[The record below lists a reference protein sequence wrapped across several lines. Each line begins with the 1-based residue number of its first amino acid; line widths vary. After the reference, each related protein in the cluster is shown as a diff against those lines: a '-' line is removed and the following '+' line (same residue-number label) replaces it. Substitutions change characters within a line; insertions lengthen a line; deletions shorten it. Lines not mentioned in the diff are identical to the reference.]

1 MRKPAI
7 PCGAAPT
14 RSERQRKER
23 AGAVCAL
30 TDQIPEDER
39 LPADELRAT
48 SVCDCEP
55 TAAERISI
63 MQLQA
68 RDCEAGESRART
80 EEMINPVWSACIS
93 SLWLRAAQRKV
104 MQL

>member
-1 MRKPAI
+1 
-7 PCGAAPT
+7 
-14 RSERQRKER
+14 
-23 AGAVCAL
+23 
-30 TDQIPEDER
+30 
-39 LPADELRAT
+39 
-48 SVCDCEP
+48 
-55 TAAERISI
+55 